1 MPACLQHD
9 EVGAPLVDSLG
20 YIVDSRW
27 KWNRPFTWVAG
38 AQSPVTAQYGENVIL
53 NCTFPFIS
61 GVKFQ
66 RLIVTWKKE
75 RDNGPGLLVH
85 KYYWGMDQLY
95 KQDKDYKGRTRLFPE
110 RFPEGNASL
119 QLHSV
124 RMQDEGSYC
133 CYVNSELNST
143 SRTMPLSVI
152 REIQVEETISA
163 QQGEDVIMNC
173 SFGPVSN
180 LQLLNITWKK
190 GSDLLVHSYFS
201 QLDQLETQDEAYR
214 GRTQLY
220 PERFHEGNA
229 SLRLKN
235 VRLEDKGFYTCHVKP
250 ELGRFSMRMRVTV
263 EKAPENA
270 HSSWLWLLLLCVTI
284 PPLIYIILK
293 SRYPSLLQSL
303 KNLQPFRPWETQKS
317 GVCTTAPHPPDDCL
331 QRPARNENPRPQ
343 SHGIIQSRSE
353 AGDHERGTLNPREED
368 CLLEP
373 KERLLCP
380 DGDSTN
386 LSQDGGE
393 ELGAASG
400 TGDLSDSVS
409 GSHES
414 LPSTGLNIALL
425 GETGCGKS
433 SFINAIRGLQDEDDN
448 AARTGVIETTK
459 KRKSYQHPKH
469 PNVTIWDM
477 PGIILGKFSLD
488 RDIELSKSD
497 VFLIF
502 SSDNF
507 TTLHANLAQEIQRM
521 GKKVYFVRSKVDVDL
536 YNNRRK
542 RNFSESRILEQIKNT
557 CIECL
562 EREGLHTPRLFLL
575 SHNEYD
581 QHDFHCLAEEL
592 GCA

>member
-1 MPACLQHD
+1 MMRWEPRWLIR
-9 EVGAPLVDSLG
+9 LVTLWTLG
-20 YIVDSRW
+20 G
-27 KWNRPFTWVAG
+27 VAG

-235 VRLEDKGFYTCHVKP
+235 VRLED
-250 ELGRFSMRMRVTV
+250 
-263 EKAPENA
+263 
-270 HSSWLWLLLLCVTI
+270 
-284 PPLIYIILK
+284 
-293 SRYPSLLQSL
+293 
-303 KNLQPFRPWETQKS
+303 
-317 GVCTTAPHPPDDCL
+317 
-331 QRPARNENPRPQ
+331 
-343 SHGIIQSRSE
+343 
-353 AGDHERGTLNPREED
+353 
-368 CLLEP
+368 
-373 KERLLCP
+373 
-380 DGDSTN
+380 
-386 LSQDGGE
+386 
-393 ELGAASG
+393 
-400 TGDLSDSVS
+400 
-409 GSHES
+409 
-414 LPSTGLNIALL
+414 
-425 GETGCGKS
+425 
-433 SFINAIRGLQDEDDN
+433 
-448 AARTGVIETTK
+448 
-459 KRKSYQHPKH
+459 
-469 PNVTIWDM
+469 
-477 PGIILGKFSLD
+477 
-488 RDIELSKSD
+488 
-497 VFLIF
+497 
-502 SSDNF
+502 
-507 TTLHANLAQEIQRM
+507 
-521 GKKVYFVRSKVDVDL
+521 
-536 YNNRRK
+536 
-542 RNFSESRILEQIKNT
+542 
-557 CIECL
+557 
-562 EREGLHTPRLFLL
+562 
-575 SHNEYD
+575 
-581 QHDFHCLAEEL
+581 
-592 GCA
+592 

>member
-1 MPACLQHD
+1 MMRWQPRWLIR
-9 EVGAPLVDSLG
+9 LVTLWTLSG
-20 YIVDSRW
+20 
-27 KWNRPFTWVAG
+27 VAG

-53 NCTFPFIS
+53 NCTFPFIP

-75 RDNGPGLLVH
+75 RDNGPG
-85 KYYWGMDQLY
+85 
-95 KQDKDYKGRTRLFPE
+95 
-110 RFPEGNASL
+110 
-119 QLHSV
+119 
-124 RMQDEGSYC
+124 
-133 CYVNSELNST
+133 
-143 SRTMPLSVI
+143 
-152 REIQVEETISA
+152 EIQVEETISA

-263 EKAPENA
+263 EK
-270 HSSWLWLLLLCVTI
+270 
-284 PPLIYIILK
+284 
-293 SRYPSLLQSL
+293 
-303 KNLQPFRPWETQKS
+303 
-317 GVCTTAPHPPDDCL
+317 
-331 QRPARNENPRPQ
+331 
-343 SHGIIQSRSE
+343 
-353 AGDHERGTLNPREED
+353 D

-380 DGDSTN
+380 DGDSAN

-542 RNFSESRILEQIKNT
+542 RNFNESRILEQIKNT

-562 EREGLHTPRLFLL
+562 EREGLRTPRLFLL